1 MVTLLDAGLKVQCP
15 SIHVVG
21 IVGTT
26 EAADVHQ
33 VRSDMSY
40 LRISEDLT
48 VKYSSIFVSDRQGYK
63 TVEIT

>member
-1 MVTLLDAGLKVQCP
+1 MVILLHVGLKVQCP
-15 SIHVVG
+15 THVVG

-48 VKYSSIFVSDRQGYK
+48 VKYSCIFVSDRQL
-63 TVEIT
+63 